1 MLKIKNMVDVSQC
14 SCTDCA
20 YNEEMSCH
28 TIAITVGDGD
38 RPMCDTF
45 FKADQHGG
53 VKGTAG
59 VGACK
64 VSACRF
70 NENLECGAASIQVGM
85 MDNDSSCLTFAAR

>member
-1 MLKIKNMVDVSQC
+1 MLKIKNMVDVSEC
-14 SCTDCA
+14 SCSDCA
-20 YNEEMSCH
+20 YNTDMACH

-45 FKADQHGG
+45 FKTSGHGG

-64 VSACRF
+64 ISACRF
-70 NENLECGAASIQVGM
+70 NENFECSAASIQVGM
-85 MDNDSSCLTFAAR
+85 MGNDSSCLTFVGR